1 MKYNRKYHTQ
11 AYIFILLIALIF
23 LLPLYWLVV
32 SSIKPDIDILKNPPS
47 FVPLKVT
54 FEHYVNAWK
63 RLDYIRTFM
72 NSFIVSSVTTAL
84 IILFSTMAGYVM
96 SKKQFAGKKMMLS
109 TVIAT
114 MIVPPTVLILPN
126 FFIIDRLGMSDS
138 LIGLILPFGVTSF
151 GIFFM
156 KQYMDDVPTSIIESA
171 RIDGCGDFKIL
182 FKIIFPL
189 IIPGVATLGLIEFV
203 NNWNSFVMPL
213 VLLKTE
219 SKFVLPLKL
228 AALSTATDV
237 PSWGLILAGNVLTIM
252 PIVILFLLLQK
263 FFIKGIMDG
272 AVKE

>member
-1 MKYNRKYHTQ
+1 MKYNRKYQTQ

-47 FVPLKVT
+47 FVPLKIT

-63 RLDYIRTFM
+63 RLYYIRTFM

>member
-11 AYIFILLIALIF
+11 AYIFIVLIALIF

-72 NSFIVSSVTTAL
+72 NSFIISSVTTAL

>member
-11 AYIFILLIALIF
+11 AYIFIVLIALIF

-96 SKKQFAGKKMMLS
+96 SKKQYAGKKMMLS

-182 FKIIFPL
+182 FKIMFPL

>member
-1 MKYNRKYHTQ
+1 MKINKKYQIQ
-11 AYIFILLIALIF
+11 AYIFIGFIALIF
-23 LLPLYWLVV
+23 LLPLYWLIV
-32 SSIKPDIDILKNPPS
+32 SSIKPDVEILKTPPS
-47 FVPLKVT
+47 FVPIKVT
-54 FEHYVNAWK
+54 IEHYLNAWK
-63 RLDYIRTFM
+63 RLDYIRTFG
-72 NSFIVSSVTTAL
+72 NSLIVSTATTIL
-84 IILFSTMAGYVM
+84 IILFSTMAGYVI
-96 SKKQFAGKKMMLS
+96 SKKKFAGKKMILS

-126 FFIIDRLGMSDS
+126 FFIIDRLGMADS
-138 LIGLILPFGVTSF
+138 LTGLILPFGVTSF

-156 KQYMDDVPTSIIESA
+156 KQYMDDIPTSVIESA
-171 RIDGCGDFKIL
+171 RIDGCGDFRIL
-182 FKIIFPL
+182 FQIIFPL

-219 SKFVLPLKL
+219 SKSVLPLKL

>member
-1 MKYNRKYHTQ
+1 M
-11 AYIFILLIALIF
+11 
-23 LLPLYWLVV
+23 VV

>member
-1 MKYNRKYHTQ
+1 MKYNRKYQTQ

-47 FVPLKVT
+47 FVPLKIT

-126 FFIIDRLGMSDS
+126 FFIIDRLGM
-138 LIGLILPFGVTSF
+138 
-151 GIFFM
+151 
-156 KQYMDDVPTSIIESA
+156 
-171 RIDGCGDFKIL
+171 
-182 FKIIFPL
+182 
-189 IIPGVATLGLIEFV
+189 
-203 NNWNSFVMPL
+203 
-213 VLLKTE
+213 
-219 SKFVLPLKL
+219 
-228 AALSTATDV
+228 
-237 PSWGLILAGNVLTIM
+237 
-252 PIVILFLLLQK
+252 
-263 FFIKGIMDG
+263 
-272 AVKE
+272 

>member
-11 AYIFILLIALIF
+11 AYIFIVLIALIF

>member
-11 AYIFILLIALIF
+11 AYIFIVLIALIF

-182 FKIIFPL
+182 FKIIFLL

>member
-11 AYIFILLIALIF
+11 AYIFIVLIALIF

-72 NSFIVSSVTTAL
+72 NSFIISSVTTAL

-203 NNWNSFVMPL
+203 NNCNSFVMPL

-252 PIVILFLLLQK
+252 PIVILFLLLRK